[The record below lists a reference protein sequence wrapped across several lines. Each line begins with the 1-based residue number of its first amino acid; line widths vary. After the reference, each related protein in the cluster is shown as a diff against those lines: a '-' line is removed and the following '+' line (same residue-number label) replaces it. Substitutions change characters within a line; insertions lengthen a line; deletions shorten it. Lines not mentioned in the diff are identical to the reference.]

1 MQQRERFGSR
11 LGFILISAGCAIG
24 LGNVWKFPYITAQNG
39 GAAFI
44 LIYILFLILLGIP
57 IMTTEFAV
65 GRGSRKSIA
74 QSFRTLEPKGTKWH
88 AFGVIGVIGNYALMA
103 FYTVVSGWMLMYIV
117 KMVRGDFVGLDASQ
131 VGASFGAMLGAPVGQ
146 IICMVIMVLLGFFI
160 CSMGLEK
167 GVEKIT
173 KVMMTLLIVIM
184 AILAIRSVTLEGAG
198 AGVEY
203 YLKPDF
209 SKIFGQGFSHMN
221 SVLFAAMGQA
231 FFTLSIGMGSMAIFG
246 SYIGKER
253 RLMGEAISVTALDTL
268 VAFTAGLIIIPACFA
283 YGVDINAGPPLIF
296 ITLPNIFN
304 AMPLGRLW
312 GALFFVFMLFAA
324 LSTLVAVFENIISF
338 AMDRLGWSR
347 KKSAWLNCV
356 FVIIISLPA
365 LFGNNIWSA
374 FQPLKAGGT
383 VLDLEDFIVSNNIL
397 PLGSL
402 IYVLFCCLKS
412 GWGWDNYLLEANT
425 GKGIAFPKALRT
437 YMTYI
442 VPLIII
448 YVFVMGYIGFF
459 S

>member
-1 MQQRERFGSR
+1 MEKRERFGSR

-44 LIYILFLILLGIP
+44 LIYVLFLILLGIP
-57 IMTTEFAV
+57 IMVAEFAV
-65 GRGSRKSIA
+65 GRASRKSIIH
-74 QSFRTLEPKGTKWH
+74 SFHALEPKGSKWH
-88 AFGVIGVIGNYALMA
+88 SFGIIGVIGNYMLMA
-103 FYTVVSGWMLMYIV
+103 FYTVVSGWMLLYMF
-117 KMVRGDFVGLDASQ
+117 KMVRGDFVGLDSVQ
-131 VGASFGAMLGAPVGQ
+131 VGEVFGSMLAAPTGQ
-146 IICMVIMVLLGFFI
+146 IICMLIMILIGIAV
-160 CSMGLEK
+160 CSIGLQK
-167 GVEKIT
+167 GVEKVT

-184 AILAIRSVTLEGAG
+184 IILAVRSVTLDGAA

-209 SKIFGQGFSHMN
+209 SKIFGQGFAHFN

-246 SYIGKER
+246 SYIGKEH

-283 YGVDINAGPPLIF
+283 YNVDINAGPPLIF

-304 AMPLGRLW
+304 SMPLGQLW
-312 GALFFVFMLFAA
+312 GALFFLFMIFAA

-338 AMDRLGWSR
+338 GMDALKWSR
-347 KKSAWLNCV
+347 KKSSWINFA
-356 FVIIISLPA
+356 IIVVISLPA
-365 LFGNNIWSA
+365 LFGHNIWSSIHPIRESWA
-374 FQPLKAGGT
+374 I
-383 VLDLEDFIVSNNIL
+383 LDFEDFIVSNNVL

-402 IYVLFCCLKS
+402 VYVLFCCLKK
-412 GWGWDNYLLEANT
+412 GWGWDNFLLEANQ
-425 GKGIAFPKALRT
+425 GSGISFPKALRG
-437 YMTYI
+437 YMTWV

-448 YVFVMGYIGFF
+448 YVFVMGYIGIFG
-459 S
+459 